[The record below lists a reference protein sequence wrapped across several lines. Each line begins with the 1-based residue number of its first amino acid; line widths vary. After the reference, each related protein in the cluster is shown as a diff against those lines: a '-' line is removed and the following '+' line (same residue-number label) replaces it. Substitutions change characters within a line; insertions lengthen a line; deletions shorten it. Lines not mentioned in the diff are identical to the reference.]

1 MKVRLVLGS
10 NSQRQTFR
18 IEWGNYFQFIE
29 KFMSN
34 TEHTLENAE
43 NTRTHNF
50 ITQIIDEDLASG
62 KHKSVHT
69 RFPPEPNGYLHIGH
83 AKSICLNF
91 GLAKE
96 YNGLCNLRF
105 DDTNPVKEDVEYVD
119 SIKADVE
126 WLGFKWEGEP
136 RYASDYFDALY
147 GYAIELIEKGLA
159 YVDELSPDEMREYRG
174 TLTEPGKNSPYRDR
188 SVEENLAL
196 FERMKNG
203 EFAEGTLS
211 LRAKI
216 DMASPFMVMRD
227 PVLYR
232 IKFASHHQT
241 GDKWCIYPMYDFTHC
256 ISDAIECITHSL
268 CTLEFQ
274 DNRRLYDWVLE
285 NISIERPLPHQ
296 YEFSRLNLEGTLT
309 SKRKL
314 LKLVN
319 EGIVDG
325 WNDPRMPTISGLRRR
340 GYTPASLREFCRRIG
355 VTKQDNVVEYSAL
368 EACIRE
374 DLNENAPRA
383 MAVIDP
389 VRVVIE
395 NFEGEETL
403 TAPNHPNRPE
413 LGERQLPFTKELY
426 IDRADFREEAN
437 KQYKRLVLG
446 KEVRLRNAYVIKA
459 ERVEKDA
466 NGEITTIFC
475 TYDPDTLG
483 RNPADGRKVKGVIHW
498 VSAVHNHP
506 AEFRLYERLFT
517 VPNPGA
523 AEEIESVLNPT
534 SLVVKH
540 GFVEQS
546 LANAE
551 PEKGYQF
558 EREGYFCADNK
569 DSRPEHLVF
578 NLTVSLK
585 EGF

>member
-1 MKVRLVLGS
+1 
-10 NSQRQTFR
+10 
-18 IEWGNYFQFIE
+18 
-29 KFMSN
+29 MSN
-34 TEHTLENAE
+34 TEILESAE

-96 YNGLCNLRF
+96 YQGLCNLRF

-126 WLGFKWEGEP
+126 WLGFKWEGEA

-256 ISDAIECITHSL
+256 ISDAIERITHSL

-475 TYDPDTLG
+475 TYDPETLG
-483 RNPADGRKVKGVIHW
+483 KNPADGRKVKGVIHW

>member
-174 TLTEPGKNSPYRDR
+174 TLTEPGKNSPYRNR

-256 ISDAIECITHSL
+256 ISDAIERITHSL

-319 EGIVDG
+319 DGIVDG

>member
-1 MKVRLVLGS
+1 
-10 NSQRQTFR
+10 
-18 IEWGNYFQFIE
+18 
-29 KFMSN
+29 MSN
-34 TEHTLENAE
+34 EEILHDEHHDVRA
-43 NTRTHNF
+43 NF
-50 ITQIIDEDLASG
+50 ITHIIDEDFASG
-62 KHKSVHT
+62 KHNNVYT

-91 GLAKE
+91 GIAEDYK
-96 YNGLCNLRF
+96 GLCNLRF
-105 DDTNPVKEDVEYVD
+105 DDTNPVKENVEYVD
-119 SIKADVE
+119 SIKEDVK
-126 WLGFKWEGEP
+126 WLGFEWEGEP
-136 RYASDYFDALY
+136 RYASDYFDQLY
-147 GYAIELIEKGLA
+147 GYAIELINKGLA

-188 SVEENLAL
+188 PIEENLAL
-196 FERMKNG
+196 FEKMKNG
-203 EFAEGTLS
+203 EIEEGKMS

-216 DMASPFMVMRD
+216 DMASPFIVMRD

-256 ISDAIECITHSL
+256 ISDAIERITHSI

-319 EGIVDG
+319 DGIVDG

-340 GYTPASLREFCRRIG
+340 GYTPASIREFCRRIG

-368 EACIRE
+368 ESCIRD
-374 DLNENAPRA
+374 DLNTNAPRA
-383 MAVIDP
+383 MAVINP
-389 VRVVIE
+389 VKVVIE
-395 NFEGEETL
+395 NFEGEEWL
-403 TAPNHPNRPE
+403 TAPNHPNREE
-413 LGERQLPFTKELY
+413 LGSRELPFTRELY
-426 IDRADFREEAN
+426 IDEADFREEAN

-466 NGEITTIFC
+466 SGKITTIYC
-475 TYDPDTLG
+475 TYDPETLG
-483 RNPADGRKVKGVIHW
+483 KNPADGRKVKGVIHW
-498 VSAVHNHP
+498 VSAVHNKP
-506 AEFRLYERLFT
+506 AEFRIYDRLFT
-517 VPNPGA
+517 VANPGA
-523 AEEIESVLNPT
+523 EEDICSVVNPT
-534 SLVVKH
+534 SLVVKQ
-540 GFVEQS
+540 GFVEPS
-546 LANAE
+546 LANAKAE
-551 PEKGYQF
+551 QGYQF
-558 EREGYFCADNK
+558 EREGYYCLDSKDGSADN
-569 DSRPEHLVF
+569 LVF

-585 EGF
+585 ESVAF

>member
-96 YNGLCNLRF
+96 YQGLCNLRF

-159 YVDELSPDEMREYRG
+159 YVDELSPDKMREYRG

-188 SVEENLAL
+188 TIEENLAL
-196 FERMKNG
+196 FEKMKNG
-203 EFAEGTLS
+203 EFAESKAS

-256 ISDAIECITHSL
+256 ISDAIERITHSL

-319 EGIVDG
+319 DGIVDG

-475 TYDPDTLG
+475 TYDPETLG
-483 RNPADGRKVKGVIHW
+483 KNPADGRKVKGVIHW
-498 VSAVHNHP
+498 VSAVHNNP